1 MTSITRRDFA
11 IALAAA
17 AAWPLAAR
25 SQQTGKLV
33 RIGWMSRANS
43 AAPDPTMD
51 AFRTGMRDRGY
62 AEGQSFRIEAR
73 YAGGKSELMP
83 EQAAELERSGV
94 DVIVAGPFEAV
105 QAAKRSTVRVPI
117 IMTPA
122 ADPVAASS
130 IVSIAREATSPES
143 PR

>member
-1 MTSITRRDFA
+1 MRFMGRREF
-11 IALAAA
+11 IALSGAAL
-17 AAWPLAAR
+17 AWPIAAR
-25 SQQTGKLV
+25 SQQIGKLV
-33 RIGWMSRANS
+33 RVGWMSRANS

-62 AEGQSFRIEAR
+62 AEGESFRIEAR
-73 YAGGKSELMP
+73 YATGKSELMP